1 MKKVEGAATI
11 TTSSPDDNLFDP
23 AKLRLSQD
31 FDAMVGV
38 KKALL
43 TVPVRK
49 PDRQWFVR
57 VHPDESWRVPTAVLE
72 DKTDR
77 ETYLVDRSLFSE
89 LPGEIVAKI
98 LFTAINRQGV
108 VFLWPVRLPRADG
121 RHDDWSRSA
130 MEAAELAMKG
140 WVRVAPNMSLGAYE
154 VFEAT
159 ADLPDP
165 AWPEINFEKVLEVA
179 FRDKFIRTID
189 HPLLRRLRG
198 EL

>member
-1 MKKVEGAATI
+1 MEKLAVV
-11 TTSSPDDNLFDP
+11 TTAPTPSPDGNLFDP

-31 FDAMVGV
+31 FDAMAGV

-49 PDRQWFVR
+49 PDRQWFIR
-57 VHPDESWRVPTAVLE
+57 IHPDESWRLQTAVLE
-72 DKTDR
+72 DKAER
-77 ETYLVDRSLFSE
+77 ETYLVDRSLFGE

-98 LFTAINRQGV
+98 LFTAISRQGV
-108 VFLWPVRLPRADG
+108 IFLWPVKLPRPDG
-121 RHDDWSRSA
+121 RHDEWNRSA
-130 MEAAELAMKG
+130 MEAAELGMKG
-140 WVRVAPNMSLGAYE
+140 WVRGAANMSLGAYD

-165 AWPEINFEKVLEVA
+165 EWPDFSFSKVLEVA
-179 FRDKFIRTID
+179 FRDKFIRTMD
-189 HPLLRRLRG
+189 HPVPRRLRG